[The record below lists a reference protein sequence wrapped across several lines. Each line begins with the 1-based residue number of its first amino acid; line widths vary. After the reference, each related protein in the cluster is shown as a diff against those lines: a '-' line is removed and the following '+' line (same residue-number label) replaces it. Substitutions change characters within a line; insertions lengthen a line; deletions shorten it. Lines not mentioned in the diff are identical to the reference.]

1 MIRLARLTLE
11 LLMAMTTLAVVFDP
25 PAAFAQGKNRD
36 PERTENKSATTTET
50 AAAQPRVVVR
60 TFEGPRAKA
69 VRGWIVVLLRDSDAE
84 VVEDPGLGKLTTAA
98 GYAKAARKVKAS
110 AFITGEVKQGK
121 VWSLEIGVRDGRSGS
136 ELEKLSFKGANF
148 NGLKAEVEN
157 TFWVRAADLVY
168 RARAPDS
175 AVLPEKPEAKK
186 QTRAEPEDSEIAAE
200 DTEGAGEGGH
210 AEEPE
215 AARGAAVAQRRPSPL
230 GLLVGFRGYSRR
242 FTFHDDMFDVMR
254 RYSLGA
260 APAVFL
266 DAAWYPLAHSQ
277 GGILAHLGVMAGY
290 EHGFA
295 TRTND
300 GAGGDLETRMM
311 AFFAG
316 LKMRLPLGAH
326 ELAASFSYGQ
336 HSFTIDGDEQRPFPD
351 VKYSYLRPALDATFR
366 VDRVSFG
373 GHLGHRFL
381 LSSGALESDTWFPRL
396 TGAGLDLGLFVGQ
409 VLWKTLEVR
418 AGADLRR
425 YYFTMHPEV
434 GDRYVV
440 GGAVDQFLSLWAGLH
455 YRIPASD

>member
-1 MIRLARLTLE
+1 VIRLARLTLE
-11 LLMAMTTLAVVFDP
+11 LLLAMTTLAVVFDP

-36 PERTENKSATTTET
+36 PKRTEDRSATTTET

-168 RARAPDS
+168 RARAPES
-175 AVLPEKPEAKK
+175 AVAPEKPEPRKK
-186 QTRAEPEDSEIAAE
+186 PKAEPEETEDAE
-200 DTEGAGEGGH
+200 ENEKT
-210 AEEPE
+210 AEEPQ
-215 AARGAAVAQRRPSPL
+215 AARDEAIAQPRPSPL

-277 GGILAHLGVMAGY
+277 GGVPAHLGVMAGY

-316 LKMRLPLGAH
+316 LKLRLPLGAH
-326 ELAASFSYGQ
+326 ELAASFTYGQ

-373 GHLGHRFL
+373 GHVGHRFL

-396 TGAGLDLGLFVGQ
+396 TGAGIDLGLFVGQ
-409 VLWKTLEVR
+409 VLWKTLEAR

-434 GDRYVV
+434 SDRYVV

-455 YRIPASD
+455 YTIPSSD

>member
-1 MIRLARLTLE
+1 MIRLLRLTLE
-11 LLMAMTTLAVVFDP
+11 LLVAMTTLTVVFDP
-25 PAAFAQGKNRD
+25 SAAFAQGKNRD
-36 PERTENKSATTTET
+36 PKSTDD
-50 AAAQPRVVVR
+50 PRVVVR

-69 VRGWIVVLLRDSDAE
+69 VRGWIVALLRDSE
-84 VVEDPGLGKLTTAA
+84 VELVEDKGLGKLTTEA
-98 GYAKAARKVKAS
+98 GYAKAARKVRAS
-110 AFITGEVKQGK
+110 AFITGEVKQDK
-121 VWSLEIGVRDGRSGS
+121 VWSLDVGVRDGRSGS

-148 NGLKAEVEN
+148 NGLKTEVEN

-168 RARAPDS
+168 RARAPES
-175 AVLPEKPEAKK
+175 GVLPEKPEPKK
-186 QTRAEPEDSEIAAE
+186 QTRAEPEETD
-200 DTEGAGEGGH
+200 D
-210 AEEPE
+210 AEENEGTDEEPQ
-215 AARGAAVAQRRPSPL
+215 AARDEALAEPRPSPL

-242 FTFHDDMFDVMR
+242 FTFHDDMFAVMR

-396 TGAGLDLGLFVGQ
+396 TGAGIDLGLFVGQ

>member
-1 MIRLARLTLE
+1 
-11 LLMAMTTLAVVFDP
+11 MAMTTLAVVFDP

-36 PERTENKSATTTET
+36 PKSTDDKSATTPET

-60 TFEGPRAKA
+60 TFQGPRAKA
-69 VRGWIVVLLRDSDAE
+69 VRGWIVALLRDSDAE
-84 VVEDPGLGKLTTAA
+84 VVEDKGLGKLTTDA

-121 VWSLEIGVRDGRSGS
+121 VWSLEISVRDGRSGS

-148 NGLKAEVEN
+148 NRLEAEVEN
-157 TFWVRAADLVY
+157 TFWVKAADLVY
-168 RARAPDS
+168 RARAPES
-175 AVLPEKPEAKK
+175 AELPEKPEAKK
-186 QTRAEPEDSEIAAE
+186 KTLAEAEDAEDAAE
-200 DTEGAGEGGH
+200 TDDTEGTEESD
-210 AEEPE
+210 AEEPD

-266 DAAWYPLAHSQ
+266 DAAWYPLAHSE

-316 LKMRLPLGAH
+316 LRMRLPLGAH
-326 ELAASFSYGQ
+326 ELAASFTYGQ

-366 VDRVSFG
+366 LGNVSFG
-373 GHLGHRFL
+373 GHVGHRFL

-396 TGAGLDLGLFVGQ
+396 TGAGIDLGLFVGR
-409 VLWKTLEVR
+409 VLWKTLEAR

-440 GGAVDQFLSLWAGLH
+440 GGAVDQFLSLWVGLH
-455 YRIPASD
+455 YRIPPSD